1 MNTKP
6 EMRIDQLRDKL
17 TNAEEVAAQAIADC
31 MGLRE
36 LIAEL
41 LVALEGIIH
50 NAGYESGQHE
60 PTLRAL
66 SVDIPYLDVA
76 RAVLAKARRK

>member
-31 MGLRE
+31 MGLRD
-36 LIAEL
+36 LSAEL
-41 LVALEGIIH
+41 LVALEAIIR

-66 SVDIPYLDVA
+66 SVDIPYLDAA
-76 RAVLAKARRK
+76 RAAIAKAKQA